1 MMNRIWIVAVL
12 LLSCA
17 IAACSSEDDPM
28 PVAEAFLEAMQE
40 GDYDKAGE
48 YGTPETRK
56 LLLQFQRIR
65 QMSGDTLDVK
75 RSGKISILSE
85 DLRKG
90 QAVVYFRSEEEPGEQ
105 QITLKKV
112 EVDGKKV
119 WRVDLQKQELP
130 WDAPPA
136 QIPS

>member
-12 LLSCA
+12 LLCCA

-28 PVAEAFLEAMQE
+28 PVAAAFLEAMQE

-65 QMSGDTLDVK
+65 QMSGDTLNTK